1 MILRPATAADFAFI
15 RGLAQRPDYAPFI
28 TDEDEGRLAHYAA
41 DPAHR
46 LLIWDEAGQQ
56 RGFALWAEIGDPSGR
71 VELRRLA
78 LAEAG
83 AGGGLRFVRALTDYG
98 FATLGARKIWLD
110 ASGENLRAQK
120 VYDRAGYRLEGRL
133 IDHWYRPCLSRNVDV
148 MLYGLLRAEWAAPGS
163 GTGSRPLAAARG
175 QA

>member
-15 RGLAQRPDYAPFI
+15 RSLAQRPDYAPFI
-28 TDEDEGRLAHYAA
+28 TDEDEAQLAAYLA
-41 DPAHR
+41 DPAFR
-46 LLIWDEAGQQ
+46 LLVAEEGGKPF
-56 RGFALWAEIGDPSGR
+56 GFALWAEIGEPSGR

-83 AGGGLRFVRALTDYG
+83 KGQGRNFLRVLTDYG
-98 FATLGARKIWLD
+98 FATLGARKVWLD

-120 VYDRAGYRLEGRL
+120 TYARAGYRLEGRL
-133 IDHWYRPCLSRNVDV
+133 IDHWFRPALGRNVDL
-148 MLYGLLRAEWAAPGS
+148 MLYGMGRDEWQALAAPA
-163 GTGSRPLAAARG
+163 L